1 MHECL
6 PSDAVGKRVACDGE
20 RGTVRFVG
28 TVPPTA
34 GLWLGV
40 EWDNPDR
47 GKHDGSHEGVHYFTC
62 RHPKGGSFVRPK
74 KASFGVDYLTAIRR
88 RYEMEVQQVLGEEI
102 QISTRTVE
110 MVGFEAITEKQNHN
124 RLRVPSNPT
133 VRPRAF
139 SCLRVL
145 SLTNCALTWPQVTLL
160 ECAPMWPLLE
170 ELYASENDITELQKP
185 NDVLQSL
192 TVLDLSTN
200 PLVDGAVLSIGQLPR
215 LENLNMSKTGLST
228 LLFDDAMPGCKTAMF
243 PALKSLAVN
252 SNNISEWSVIN
263 ELEKLQS
270 LVRLSCRQNPLLS
283 QERNPGTAMQLLI
296 ARVGRLEALNRWTVL
311 PEDRR
316 GAELDYCK
324 MFGLEWLASGGHRDP
339 QQNRPSAEF
348 TAQHPRYQSLIQKY
362 GAPEDSEL
370 KKQEPF
376 ALKNQLLSESS
387 SLLLN
392 SMIVQKVKGLLYR
405 LLKIPGAE
413 LKLSY
418 TSSKMEGKEIEIDN
432 DLKPLQFYSIED
444 GDKVLVRWL

>member
-1 MHECL
+1 
-6 PSDAVGKRVACDGE
+6 
-20 RGTVRFVG
+20 
-28 TVPPTA
+28 
-34 GLWLGV
+34 
-40 EWDNPDR
+40 
-47 GKHDGSHEGVHYFTC
+47 
-62 RHPKGGSFVRPK
+62 
-74 KASFGVDYLTAIRR
+74 
-88 RYEMEVQQVLGEEI
+88 MEVQQVLGEEI
-102 QISTRTVE
+102 QISMRTVE
-110 MVGFEAITEKQNHN
+110 MVALLSSVLLHGVENLTDVALGLREVSSPGPANEIQNTTPHVLILDLCGNLLCCWDDVMAITEQMEELKELQLSHN
-124 RLRVPSNPT
+124 RLHVPSNPT

-139 SCLRVL
+139 PCLRVL
-145 SLTNCALTWPQVTLL
+145 SLTNYALTWPQLL

-170 ELYASENDITELQKP
+170 ELYAKQCLI
-185 NDVLQSL
+185 QSL
-192 TVLDLSTN
+192 AVLDLSTN
-200 PLVDGAVLSIGQLPR
+200 PLVDGTVLSIAKLPSER
-215 LENLNMSKTGLST
+215 SSLSILVFFLMSSE
-228 LLFDDAMPGCKTAMF
+228 GCKTAMF
-243 PALKSLAVN
+243 PALKILTVN

-263 ELEKLQS
+263 ELENLQS

-283 QERNPGTAMQLLI
+283 RERNPGTAMQLLI
-296 ARVGRLEALNRWTVL
+296 TRVDPIL

-316 GAELDYCK
+316 GSELDYCK

-444 GDKVLVRWL
+444 GDEVLVRWL